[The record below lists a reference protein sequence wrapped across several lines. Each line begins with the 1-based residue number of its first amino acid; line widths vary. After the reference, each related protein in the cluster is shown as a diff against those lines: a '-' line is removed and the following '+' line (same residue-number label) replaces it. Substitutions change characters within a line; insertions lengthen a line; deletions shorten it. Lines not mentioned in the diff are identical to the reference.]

1 MAEDGGMYQD
11 SLPKQ
16 LAALISESSVNASI
30 SADSNRINAGQC
42 LERSTLEALRCVM
55 TLDILARS
63 RTRGMNSSGEN
74 ADGKMAVRNLSNT
87 IFTIGKSIH
96 AFRLILD
103 AGALQQI
110 QSQLIANQRNATL
123 SSQRDERGRS
133 HT

>member
-1 MAEDGGMYQD
+1 
-11 SLPKQ
+11 
-16 LAALISESSVNASI
+16 
-30 SADSNRINAGQC
+30 
-42 LERSTLEALRCVM
+42 M

-74 ADGKMAVRNLSNT
+74 ADGKMAVRNLSYT

-110 QSQLIANQRNATL
+110 QSQLIANQWNATL

>member
-1 MAEDGGMYQD
+1 M
-11 SLPKQ
+11 
-16 LAALISESSVNASI
+16 
-30 SADSNRINAGQC
+30 
-42 LERSTLEALRCVM
+42 LEALRCVM